1 MKKLRPQVWFYPDP
15 IEHQIHEWSMRAR
28 SQAWY
33 RGEEWLLT
41 DREYID
47 LWLTDDRYKQRGRSV
62 DDLCLTRL
70 DPDGAWSLD
79 NVHIITRKEHYKTCN
94 NFKGGWKSPSCPRR
108 TQNV

>member
-33 RGEEWLLT
+33 RGEEWTIT

-47 LWLTDDRYKQRGRSV
+47 LWLKDNRYLQRGRSV

-94 NFKGGWKSPSCPRR
+94 NFKGGWKSPTCPRR
-108 TQNV
+108 KQNV